1 MNDYD
6 GIVRNSRT
14 KYSDLQ
20 NTNNFDCG
28 PSCLNRFNSE
38 RSNKDIWY
46 YNLFVLNEP
55 SATLPPN
62 GNKLEKWNNTPSKK
76 EPFKKCICSSRQGS
90 TEICQ
95 DTDLVENSYAKGT
108 ITESTDLKSPG
119 WNRGPNPGS
128 YDFPKSCGGAPF
140 RQHPNFGPWS
150 EDTLFN

>member
-20 NTNNFDCG
+20 NTNNFNCG

-38 RSNKDIWY
+38 RSNKDMMY
-46 YNLFVLNEP
+46 YNCFVLNKP
-55 SATLPPN
+55 PTVPN
-62 GNKLEKWNNTPSKK
+62 GTKLEKWNNNPSK
-76 EPFKKCICSSRQGS
+76 ELFKKCICSSRQGS

-95 DTDLVENSYAKGT
+95 DTDVVEISYAKGT
-108 ITESTDLKSPG
+108 MTESTDLKSPG

-128 YDFPKSCGGAPF
+128 YDFPKYIIKM
-140 RQHPNFGPWS
+140 
-150 EDTLFN
+150 